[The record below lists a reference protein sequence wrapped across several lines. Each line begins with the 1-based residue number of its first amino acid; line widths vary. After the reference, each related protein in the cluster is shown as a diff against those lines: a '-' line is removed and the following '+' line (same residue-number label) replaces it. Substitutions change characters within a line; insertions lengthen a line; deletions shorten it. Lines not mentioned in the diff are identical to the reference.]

1 MRQLAIDRR
10 MPASVRPRVVATF
23 LTLLLVTHL
32 PKSVLAAPTDLPALC
47 ENAAH
52 VAASESG
59 VPVSVLRAITLT
71 ETGRKFGGKY
81 RPWPWTVNMEG
92 AGKWFETP
100 EQAQAY
106 VDRNFARGARSF
118 DVGCFQLNY
127 RWHGQAFASIEQMF
141 DPIANA
147 RYAAKFLKSLY
158 AETGDWSKAAG
169 AYHSRTKKF
178 ADRYRKR
185 FDTLRARLDGVAPP
199 PQSPAPIIAVA
210 RADKPPIA
218 AARPAQPV
226 RPRVNTFPLL
236 QAEASLGQLGSLVPI
251 AGRVAP
257 RRLVALE

>member
-1 MRQLAIDRR
+1 MRQITLSRQK
-10 MPASVRPRVVATF
+10 PASATPTAFAAF
-23 LTLLLVTHL
+23 LMLLLATHL
-32 PKSVLAAPTDLPALC
+32 PKPVRAAPTDLPVLC
-47 ENAAH
+47 ENAAQ
-52 VAASESG
+52 VAASETG
-59 VPVSVLRAITLT
+59 VPISVLRAITLT
-71 ETGRKFGGKY
+71 ETGRKSGGKY

-92 AGKWFETP
+92 AGKWFATP
-100 EQAQAY
+100 DEALAY

-141 DPIANA
+141 DPVANA

-185 FDTLRARLDGVAPP
+185 FDTLRARLDGNAPP
-199 PQSPAPIIAVA
+199 VQTPAPIMAVA
-210 RADKPPIA
+210 RAVNPVAA
-218 AARPAQPV
+218 AARPVQPV

-236 QAEASLGQLGSLVPI
+236 QAEASLGRLGSLVPI
-251 AGRVAP
+251 AGRVAS
-257 RRLVALE
+257 RRLVVLE